1 MTSRAFR
8 ALLFALG
15 LLLCAGACRR
25 TEPSR
30 PNVVVL
36 VVDTLR
42 ADRLGV
48 DGNPRGLT
56 PFLDELAQ
64 RGTRF
69 ARAYAA
75 SAWTNPSVA
84 SLLTSRYPSQHQ
96 VRNFDSKLAEDEV
109 TFGQR
114 LAQGGWVGGGFSA
127 NVQLDAAN
135 GYGRG
140 FQRWE
145 RFPETIKLRGGA
157 LSDAALAWLD
167 QAWRPSSGQPVLL
180 YLQYMEPHA
189 PYEPP
194 AAFRERFAAGV
205 SAEEAKRLNDLLL
218 ALEWS
223 KLSDDDVAHLAA
235 LYDAEVAAVDAE
247 LRRFVGDLERRG
259 VLDHALLVVTADH
272 GEEFREHEQLV
283 HGLTLFEAA
292 IHVPL
297 LVIGGGFP
305 AGAVVRQPVSLVD
318 VAPSILAAAALSP
331 EPRFEGR
338 SLRTLLSPLD
348 VDGEVLSELLSWQ
361 ESGDWRQHAAALIA
375 GPLKLVVPPYHL
387 RTIKVPQVYDL
398 ARDPGEKFPNAPG
411 LGVAELVLHQRL
423 TSLVAALEPRAAPV
437 AGHGDLDPAQRARL
451 RALGYLQ

>member
-1 MTSRAFR
+1 MTSRALR
-8 ALLFALG
+8 ALPVALG
-15 LLLCAGACRR
+15 LLLCGVGCRR
-25 TEPSR
+25 AEPTR
-30 PNVVVL
+30 PNVVVI

-48 DGNPRGLT
+48 EGNPRGLT

-69 ARAYAA
+69 ARAYAQ

-96 VRNFDSKLAEDEV
+96 VRNFDSKLAADEV
-109 TFGQR
+109 TFAQR

-127 NVQLDAAN
+127 NVQLDGAN

-140 FQRWE
+140 FEHWQ
-145 RFPETIKLRGGA
+145 RFPETIKLRGGP
-157 LSDAALAWLD
+157 LGEAALAWLD
-167 QAWRPSSGQPVLL
+167 VTWRPRSGQPLLL

-205 SAEEAKRLNDLLL
+205 TAEEAKRLNDLLL

-223 KLSDDDVAHLAA
+223 RLSDADVATLAA

-247 LRRFVGDLERRG
+247 LRRFVGELERRG
-259 VLDHALLVVTADH
+259 VLDHALLIVTADH
-272 GEEFREHEQLV
+272 GEEFREHGQLA
-283 HGLTLFEAA
+283 HGLTLFEPA

-297 LVIGGGFP
+297 LVIGDGFP
-305 AGAVVRQPVSLVD
+305 AGAVVRRPVALVD
-318 VAPSILAAAALSP
+318 VAPAILEAAALPP

-338 SLRTLLSPLD
+338 SLRALLSPLD

-361 ESGDWRQHAAALIA
+361 EADWRQHAAALVA
-375 GPLKLVVPPYHL
+375 GTQKLVVPPYHL
-387 RTIKVPQVYDL
+387 RTVRTPQVFDL
-398 ARDPGEKFPNAPG
+398 ARDPGEQFPNPPG
-411 LGVAELVLHQRL
+411 LEVAGMVLHQRL
-423 TSLVAALEPRAAPV
+423 TDLVASLEPRAVHSEDRGGVDAE
-437 AGHGDLDPAQRARL
+437 QRARL